1 MTKRTIGELM
11 NTRTANEQ
19 FCKSWG
25 EVQNSTF
32 VLLFRSSTKF
42 SFSASISQPS
52 QSCRTLNKPYVYL
65 HDNQVNIIQF
75 GIVFA

>member
-11 NTRTANEQ
+11 NTRTPNEQ

-32 VLLFRSSTKF
+32 VLLFSSSATLN
-42 SFSASISQPS
+42 FSASISQPS
-52 QSCRTLNKPYVYL
+52 QSCQNDSGHCKMMKQRNL
-65 HDNQVNIIQF
+65 
-75 GIVFA
+75 